1 MSLTKTVGFVAVTTL
16 AVGGAAFGNDFQAQI
31 ADLQAQ
37 IAELKG
43 AQGGQWLTEQRAAE
57 IRGIVTDVLADADTR
72 SSLQG
77 AGASSGYNGGFFL
90 SSADGNFSLK
100 MNMLEQIRWSMNDR
114 DGSTHQ
120 ANGFENKRTRISFSG
135 NVVDSTWTYKT
146 SFYFGYSNA
155 AEFGSVEV
163 VRDVDGFLVDG
174 GLQNGGG
181 SFLVDAY
188 VAKKFGNGL
197 SLTAGQFKNP
207 FSAEYALDAGNLQF
221 SDYSLVNTILGQW
234 AGPGYGQGL
243 QLGYSADQFRASLSY
258 VNSLNQTNQDWN
270 ASSPSGDPAGF
281 EVQSEWAMSA
291 RGEFKFAGDWAQFD
305 DAQSWKGEGY
315 AGMIGVGFASQNFN
329 DDSVFIEPGVIE
341 AVDAQPTWLTI
352 DATVEFGGANVNA
365 AYYSFDGD
373 DADVDVTAFTLAGGV
388 FVTDNVE
395 IVARYENFDIDGG
408 DETSTFT
415 VGGNYY
421 MAKNTAK
428 VGVELGFGLDP
439 IPVDATYA
447 NWLAD
452 TDDNDGQWVLRAQ
465 MSLSF

>member
-77 AGASSGYNGGFFL
+77 AGASSGYNGGFFI
-90 SSADGNFSLK
+90 SSADGAFSLK

-114 DGSTHQ
+114 DGATHQ
-120 ANGFENKRTRISFSG
+120 AQGFENKRTRISFSG

-146 SFYFGYSNA
+146 SFYFGYSNN
-155 AEFGSVEV
+155 AEFGNGLGVNPDTFTPEVSNGDGTFLADASVSK
-163 VRDVDGFLVDG
+163 D
-174 GLQNGGG
+174 
-181 SFLVDAY
+181 
-188 VAKKFGNGL
+188 FGNGL

-207 FSAEYALDAGNLQF
+207 FSAEYNLDAGNMQF
-221 SDYSLVNTILGQW
+221 SDYSLVNTILGQ
-234 AGPGYGQGL
+234 ADGPGYGQGL
-243 QLGYSADQFRASLSY
+243 QLGYAADQFRGNFAY
-258 VNSLNQTNQDWN
+258 VNSLNQSNSNWS
-270 ASSPSGDPAGF
+270 AISPADDDGD
-281 EVQSEWAMSA
+281 QSEWAISL
-291 RGEFKFAGDWAQFD
+291 RGEFKFAGDWAQFN
-305 DAQSWKGEGY
+305 DAQSWKGEAY
-315 AGMIGVGFASQNFN
+315 AGMIGFGYASQNYS
-329 DDSVFIEPGVIE
+329 DDLIAATPDIGT
-341 AVDAQPTWLTI
+341 PTWWTL
-352 DATVEFGGANVNA
+352 DATVEFGGANVAA

-373 DADVDVTAFTLAGGV
+373 ATNVEITAFTFAGGV
-388 FVTDNVE
+388 FLTDNFEV
-395 IVARYENFDIDGG
+395 VARYENFDVDNGP
-408 DETSTFT
+408 EVSTFT

-439 IPVDATYA
+439 IIVDATYA
-447 NWLAD
+447 NWLEDGFAAD
-452 TDDNDGQWVLRAQ
+452 GTQNDGQWVLRAQ

>member
-72 SSLQG
+72 ASLQG
-77 AGASSGYNGGFFL
+77 AGGTSGYNGGFFI
-90 SSADGNFSLK
+90 SSADGAFSLK

-114 DGSTHQ
+114 DGATHQ
-120 ANGFENKRTRISFSG
+120 AQGFENKRTRISFSG

-146 SFYFGYSNA
+146 SFYFGYSNN
-155 AEFGSVEV
+155 AEFGNGLGVNPDTFTPEVSNGDGTFLADASVSK
-163 VRDVDGFLVDG
+163 DL
-174 GLQNGGG
+174 
-181 SFLVDAY
+181 
-188 VAKKFGNGL
+188 GNGL
-197 SLTAGQFKNP
+197 SLTVGQFKNP
-207 FSAEYALDAGNLQF
+207 FSAEYNLDAGNMQF
-221 SDYSLVNTILGQW
+221 SDYSLVNTILGQ
-234 AGPGYGQGL
+234 ADGPGYGQGL
-243 QLGYSADQFRASLSY
+243 MLGYAADQFRAGVSY
-258 VNSLNQTNQDWN
+258 VNSLNQSNADWDAN
-270 ASSPSGDPAGF
+270 SPSGNGTVAARSD
-281 EVQSEWAMSA
+281 WAASL
-291 RGEFKFAGDWAQFD
+291 RGEFKFAGDWAQFN

-315 AGMIGVGFASQNFN
+315 AGMVGFGYASQNFS
-329 DDSVFIEPGVIE
+329 DDAIGT
-341 AVDAQPTWLTI
+341 PTWWTI
-352 DATVEFGGANVNA
+352 DATVEFGGANINA

-373 DADVDVTAFTLAGGV
+373 TSNLEVTAFTFAGGV
-388 FVTDNVE
+388 FLTDTFELVG
-395 IVARYENFDIDGG
+395 RYENFDIDGG

-415 VGGNYY
+415 IGGNYY

-428 VGVELGFGLDP
+428 LGVELGFGLDP

-452 TDDNDGQWVLRAQ
+452 APDNDGQWVLRGQ
-465 MSLSF
+465 MSFSF